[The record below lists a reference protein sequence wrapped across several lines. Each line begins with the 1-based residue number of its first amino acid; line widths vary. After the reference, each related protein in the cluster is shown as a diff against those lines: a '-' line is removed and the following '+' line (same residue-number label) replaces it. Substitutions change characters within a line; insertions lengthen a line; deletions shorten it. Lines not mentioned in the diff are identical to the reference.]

1 MLVIGP
7 EISAA
12 EQLGDDGD
20 GKPGS
25 VILRVY

>member
-1 MLVIGP
+1 MRFGP

-12 EQLGDDGD
+12 EQLGDDDD